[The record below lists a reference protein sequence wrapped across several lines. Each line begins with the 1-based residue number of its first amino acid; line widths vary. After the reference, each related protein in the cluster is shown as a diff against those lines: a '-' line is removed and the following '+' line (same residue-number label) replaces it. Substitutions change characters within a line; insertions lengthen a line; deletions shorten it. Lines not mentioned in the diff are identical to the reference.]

1 MKNRRLALPSVAA
14 LMGMVFLLLGSSG
27 GVGTFQREDRT
38 GSPLS
43 LNTTCRTCHYGGNQT
58 ASLELTL
65 LKDSLPVQNYMPGT
79 DYLVKV
85 SIKSDPQAKVY
96 GLQMV
101 ALQSEN
107 NQQGGTFYNLPD
119 SLRAVPLWNRSYIE
133 QKRPVATNTFFVP
146 WRSPESNI
154 GKIRFYAAG
163 LAANGNGQISGDTPV
178 WLETPLELNSATVT
192 ASSSIIKKKSVWV
205 SGPAPERILFAE
217 GFDDGEYPLIV
228 SDFNGRIIML
238 KKIFLIDNQSI
249 IHGLPNLPGR
259 YVASLFDGRKYYV
272 IRF

>member
-65 LKDSLPVQNYMPGT
+65 LKDSLPVKEYLPNS

-85 SIKSDPQAKVY
+85 RIQSDPQAKVY
-96 GLQMV
+96 GLQLV
-101 ALQSEN
+101 ALQGEN

-119 SLRAVPLWNRSYIE
+119 SLRAVQLWNRSYIE
-133 QKRPVATNTFFVP
+133 QKRPVAANTFFVP
-146 WRSPESNI
+146 WQSPGSNV

-178 WLETPLELNSATVT
+178 WLETPLELNHATVT
-192 ASSSIIKKKSVWV
+192 GSSSTFQKKRIWV

-217 GFDDGEYPLIV
+217 GFDDGEYSIIV
-228 SDFNGRIIML
+228 SDFSGRVIMSQ
-238 KKIFLIDNQSI
+238 KIFLVNNQSI
-249 IHGLPNLPGR
+249 IHGISNLSGR